1 MRMLAA
7 LFLLALAA
15 CWVTP
20 QEVDSKIA
28 EFEPLE
34 SADTGLPPDTGS

>member
-1 MRMLAA
+1 MRTLAA
-7 LFLLALAA
+7 LFLLGLAA

-28 EFEPLE
+28 EFEPTE
-34 SADTGLPPDTGS
+34 TADTGLPLDTGS